1 MIYSWVK
8 PILTA
13 EWQDEIV
20 MYQAI
25 SGDTYYFADTLKE
38 VIKLGLVLDHFTI
51 DGLFELTYECI
62 KSDDFNVEYVNFAL
76 SELLNKNLIEIRSL

>member
-20 MYQAI
+20 MFQAI
-25 SGDTYYFADTLKE
+25 SGDTYCFSDMFKE
-38 VIKLGLVLDHFTI
+38 VVKLGLALDNFTI
-51 DGLFELTYECI
+51 DGLSELTSEFI
-62 KSDDFNVEYVNFAL
+62 KSDDFNVEHVNFVL